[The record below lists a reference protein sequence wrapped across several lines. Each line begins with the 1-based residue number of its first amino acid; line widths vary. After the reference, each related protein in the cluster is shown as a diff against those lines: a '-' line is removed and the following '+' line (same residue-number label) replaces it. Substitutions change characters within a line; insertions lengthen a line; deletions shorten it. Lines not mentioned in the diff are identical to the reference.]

1 MTDDNSG
8 PARTVCSICLM
19 GLLLLASIA
28 ELAASPPAAVGAGTE
43 SAIPAVVGAEES
55 SIETADPSRFDEL
68 VTRIVLD
75 VMPHEI
81 VQDKDWG
88 KTRQIW
94 DGVRIRWEG
103 NRLDTRRRWKTV
115 NHGTWKR
122 YEVRLVDPE
131 QRFAVQVESPQAQP
145 DGRVGFV
152 AQVDAAID
160 VFGRVA
166 QWERGV
172 RLISLSAE
180 ATAVVRLRID
190 CRVAMKL
197 DPSRLPPDVRFEPEI
212 TAAELRLVRFRLHRI
227 SQVQGPLVRELGSAL
242 RSFIESKIADRQD
255 RMVQRINRR
264 IDKQKGD
271 LRLSLHDLL
280 ASRWGD
286 LAAEQLESTD
296 DLPPEPEPE

>member
-1 MTDDNSG
+1 MMGDNSDTG
-8 PARTVCSICLM
+8 RTTRSIRLIAVI
-19 GLLLLASIA
+19 LLAPVA
-28 ELAASPPAAVGAGTE
+28 ELAAQPPAAAGTD
-43 SAIPAVVGAEES
+43 SAIPAVVAAEES
-55 SIETADPSRFDEL
+55 STENAGPSKFDEL
-68 VTRIVLD
+68 VTQIVLD
-75 VMPHEI
+75 TMPHEI
-81 VQDKDWG
+81 VRDKDWG
-88 KTRQIW
+88 KTRQMW

-131 QRFAVQVESPQAQP
+131 QRFAVQVESPQAQQ

-172 RLISLSAE
+172 QLLSLSAE

-190 CRVAMKL
+190 CHVAMKL
-197 DPSRLPPDVRFEPEI
+197 DVSRFPPDVRFEPEV
-212 TAAELRLVRFRLHRI
+212 TAAELQLVRFRLHRI

-264 IDKQKGD
+264 IERQKDD
-271 LRLSLHDLL
+271 LRLSIHDLL

-286 LAAEQLESTD
+286 LAAEQLESTG
-296 DLPPEPEPE
+296 DLPPDPEPE